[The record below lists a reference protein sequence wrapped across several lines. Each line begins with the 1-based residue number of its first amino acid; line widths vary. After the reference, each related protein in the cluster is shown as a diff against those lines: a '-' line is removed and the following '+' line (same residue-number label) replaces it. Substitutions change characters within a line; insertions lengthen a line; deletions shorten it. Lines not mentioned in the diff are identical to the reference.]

1 MTTTTMT
8 DVNKELRE
16 SRLRLWKDMQDVLDA
31 TAATGMSGEESDKYG
46 RMEADF
52 LRLTQDLEARDRAAM
67 HQARLDEPQ
76 KTPDGA
82 ADTRTATPYLEEQR
96 SYERAFNK
104 WMRGQADS
112 LTMEERAVLSGGRQ
126 EFRDQSVGVGSAGG
140 YLVPEAFANKIFEH
154 RKWFGSMRQVA
165 GQMTT
170 TSGADLIYPN
180 VDDTGNVGAILTE
193 NSAISEQDVTFGART
208 FKAWMYTSKLVQ
220 VSWQLMQDS
229 FFDLDTFL
237 ARVLGER
244 LGRIENTHMTTGVGA
259 TQPEG
264 ILTNVTT
271 VAPNTDNTLVL
282 ADVVKLI
289 YNVDRAYRDA
299 GVLLMHDLIRLHLR
313 KEASTDGSF
322 IWQPSAQMGEP
333 DRLFGYPVF
342 ANNDMDSTVADGKK
356 VVLFG
361 DVRNGY
367 MIRDVKGISLVRLNE
382 RYADSLQT
390 GFFAYARLDGQPTY
404 SSTSTQPPYKALIL

>member
-1 MTTTTMT
+1 ML

-16 SRLRLWKDMQDVLDA
+16 SRLKLWTDMQDVLDA
-31 TAATGMSGEESDKYG
+31 TAATGMSSEESDKYG

-52 LRLTQDLEARDRAAM
+52 LRLTQDLEARDRAYL
-67 HQARLDEPQ
+67 HQEKLDAPQ
-76 KTPDGA
+76 KTPDGIA
-82 ADTRTATPYLEEQR
+82 ESRTATPYLEEQR
-96 SYERAFNK
+96 AYERAFNK
-104 WMRGQADS
+104 WLRGNADS
-112 LTMEERAVLSGGRQ
+112 LTMEERNTLHGGRV
-126 EFRDQSVGVGSAGG
+126 ETRDLGVGIGSAGG
-140 YLVPEAFANKIFEH
+140 FLVPEAFANKIFEH

-165 GQMTT
+165 GSITT
-170 TSGADLIYPN
+170 ASGADLIYPN

-193 NSAISEQDVTFGART
+193 NSAISEQDVAFGART

-229 FFDLDTFL
+229 FFDMESFL

-244 LGRIENTHMTTGVGA
+244 LGRIENTHFTTGVGA

-264 ILTNVTT
+264 FATNATV

-289 YNVDRAYRDA
+289 YNVDRAYRDN
-299 GVLLMHDLIRLHLR
+299 GVLLMHDLIRLVLR

-356 VVLFG
+356 VVAFG
-361 DVRNGY
+361 DFQNGY
-367 MIRDVKGISLVRLNE
+367 LIRDVKGISVVRLNE

-390 GFFAYARLDGQPTY
+390 GFFAYARLDGQPAF
-404 SSTSTQPPYKALIL
+404 STSSSVPPYKILSL